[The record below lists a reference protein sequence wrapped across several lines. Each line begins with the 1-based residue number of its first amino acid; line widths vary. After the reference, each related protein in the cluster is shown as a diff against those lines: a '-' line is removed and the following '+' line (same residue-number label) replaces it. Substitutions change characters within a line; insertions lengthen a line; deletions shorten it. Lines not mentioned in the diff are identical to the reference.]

1 MKKLFFVIAIMIS
14 TLVCISAQSNQNV
27 NSPIV
32 QDIQSQVG
40 NGTKINVFWVL
51 PKNPKPAITK
61 LLLYRNTRPITSYEQ
76 IKSLKPIAELSPETT
91 GYTDS
96 VKDFNDYFYCV
107 ISYTNKA
114 CELVFISMNTTVS
127 GVHLT
132 PVVVTPPKVQKVEP
146 EKLYENDQLRETP
159 LPYID
164 YVEGLN
170 TDHQI
175 SEDTVSSTS
184 QFSSKK
190 YGQGQTVNPYF
201 FEEDL
206 ISPDGGDDYLLFDIL
221 KNTFVQ
227 EKYEE
232 SIVELKKLTDRNI
245 SESVQKRAVFYM
257 GEAQFFTGDYAAAV
271 RSFLHVAQDYPLES
285 KKWINYSL
293 DNMSVK

>member
-1 MKKLFFVIAIMIS
+1 MKKTFLIISIFFAALFYV
-14 TLVCISAQSNQNV
+14 SAQNN
-27 NSPIV
+27 PIV

-40 NGTKINVFWVL
+40 NGAKINVFWTL

-76 IKSLKPIAELSPETT
+76 IKGLKPLAELSPQTT

-107 ISYTNKA
+107 ISYTNKP

-127 GVHLT
+127 GCHLT
-132 PVVVTPPKVQKVEP
+132 PVVVKPPKEEKAAP
-146 EKLYENDQLRETP
+146 EKIYEKDQLRETP

-164 YVEGLN
+164 YIEGVN
-170 TDHQI
+170 QEHQI
-175 SEDTVSSTS
+175 SEDTAFSTS
-184 QFSSKK
+184 QFSSKD
-190 YGQGQTVNPYF
+190 YGKETPINPYF

-232 SIVELKKLTDRNI
+232 SILELENLL
-245 SESVQKRAVFYM
+245 F
-257 GEAQFFTGDYAAAV
+257 
-271 RSFLHVAQDYPLES
+271 
-285 KKWINYSL
+285 SL
-293 DNMSVK
+293 LCQ